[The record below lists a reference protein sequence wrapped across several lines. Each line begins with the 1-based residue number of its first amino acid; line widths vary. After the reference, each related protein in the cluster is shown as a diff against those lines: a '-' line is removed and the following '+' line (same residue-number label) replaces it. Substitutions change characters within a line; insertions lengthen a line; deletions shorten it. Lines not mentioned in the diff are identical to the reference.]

1 MKLYTLRLE
10 TNRLVTCHG
19 VSGADAARRYS
30 LIHPDAVIE
39 AWSEAVSAY
48 QLSVYQYQL
57 NCINV
62 SD

>member
-19 VSGADAARRYS
+19 VSGPDAARRYV
-30 LIHPDAVIE
+30 LTHPDAVIE
-39 AWSEAVSAY
+39 AWCEAVSVY
-48 QLSVYQYQL
+48 RLSVYCKRLQIL
-57 NCINV
+57 

>member
-19 VSGADAARRYS
+19 VSGADAARRYV

-39 AWSEAVSAY
+39 SWCEIVSMY
-48 QLSVYQYQL
+48 QTNIQKV
-57 NCINV
+57 
-62 SD
+62 DKT